1 MAGKTDVSERG
12 SKRAH
17 GVLARPKRM
26 VEPDDVITR
35 EESAVI
41 AEARREMRAGKY
53 ITLAQL
59 EDDLAHKRPPRR
71 RKTA

>member
-12 SKRAH
+12 SKRAN
-17 GVLARPKRM
+17 GVLARPERM

-35 EESAVI
+35 EESALI

-59 EDDLAHKRPPRR
+59 EDDLAHKRPSRR